1 MSRTVFVLVCLLLSS
16 QLFADEK
23 RGADDGSNREAET
36 IEMLIVA
43 VETSGCT
50 FIRNNKRHSAGQAAD
65 HLRLKL
71 RRGKRYATTAED
83 FIENLASKSSW
94 SGKPYVMDCPGSEQQ
109 SVNQWLRERL
119 DTVRETLS
127 QDQTQPG
134 N

>member
-1 MSRTVFVLVCLLLSS
+1 MSRTVFVLVCLLLTSHLS
-16 QLFADEK
+16 ADK
-23 RGADDGSNREAET
+23 KAGADDGSNREAET

-50 FIRNNKRHSAGQAAD
+50 FIRNNKRHSAAEAAG

-71 RRGKRYATTAED
+71 RRGKRYATTVED

-127 QDQTQPG
+127 QHQTQPG

>member
-1 MSRTVFVLVCLLLSS
+1 MSKTMLVLVCLLLTSYP
-16 QLFADEK
+16 FAYGEP
-23 RGADDGSNREAET
+23 GADDGPNRSAET

-50 FIRNNKRHSAGQAAD
+50 FIRNNKRHSAGEAAS

-71 RRGKRYATTAED
+71 RRGKRYASTAED

-94 SGKPYVMDCPGSEQQ
+94 TGKPYVMDCPGSEKQ

-127 QDQTQPG
+127 QDHTQPG
-134 N
+134 S